1 MAIKLTPYDSKLWD
15 TYRGAYGNV
24 CEMVQVIMGDLEPS
38 PNPLKLRR
46 LDPEDKDNYRVVFDN
61 LFENLTHQLSFYE
74 ATYLV
79 MPYMVKLLEQ
89 RAAENDFDWQLVII
103 CEMGICLATDIPNNI
118 SSEIKDEAVKEN
130 YKASVALFK
139 EQTKQFLNEHMEQL
153 TSLDDNTKS
162 LFVTALMAIFVDR
175 ETAFNLALGAWEES
189 EIFCSTCEAE
199 GYISF
204 DNDFDEDDSD
214 AGLSDEEYFTVSLK
228 DITPAANGNDAYNWY
243 IDILNK
249 LEAENEAAIIP
260 YYYGTLT
267 CPKCKTTKTVMNF
280 IKDFHAS

>member
-1 MAIKLTPYDSKLWD
+1 
-15 TYRGAYGNV
+15 
-24 CEMVQVIMGDLEPS
+24 MGDLEPS

-46 LDPEDKDNYRVVFDN
+46 LDPEDKDNYRIVFDN

-79 MPYMVKLLEQ
+79 MPYMVKLLEKKK
-89 RAAENDFDWQLVII
+89 AENDFDWQLVII

-118 SSEIKDEAVKEN
+118 SFEIKNEEIMEN

-153 TSLDDNTKS
+153 QSLDDNTKS
-162 LFVTALMAIFVDR
+162 MFVTALMAIFVDR
-175 ETAFNLALGAWEES
+175 ETAFILASGAWEES
-189 EIFCSTCEAE
+189 EIFCSTCESE

-204 DNDFDEDDSD
+204 NSDFDDDDSD
-214 AGLSDEEYFTVSLK
+214 EGLSDEEFFEVSLK
-228 DITPAANGNDAYNWY
+228 DITPATSGNDAYNWY

-249 LEAENEAAIIP
+249 LQAEDEAAIIP
-260 YYYGTLT
+260 YYYGTFT
-267 CPKCKTTKTVMNF
+267 CPKCKTTKPVMNF
-280 IKDFHAS
+280 IKDFYAS